1 MNNYRFPQD
10 FFAQRE
16 TEKYAHP
23 LPSREYIL
31 QVLEEEDKP
40 LTFDQ
45 LLNYFDLTEDELD
58 AFEYRLKAMERDA
71 QVVRNR
77 RGGYGLLDK
86 MSLVAGRVVAHRD
99 GYGFLIPD
107 DGSPDFYLSHYE
119 MRQVFHNDRVLVR
132 ERTNIAFRSRGQ
144 YRAGFRAQY

>member
-1 MNNYRFPQD
+1 
-10 FFAQRE
+10 
-16 TEKYAHP
+16 
-23 LPSREYIL
+23 
-31 QVLEEEDKP
+31 
-40 LTFDQ
+40 
-45 LLNYFDLTEDELD
+45 
-58 AFEYRLKAMERDA
+58 MERDA

-86 MSLVAGRVVAHRD
+86 MSLIAGRVVAHRD

-132 ERTNIAFRSRGQ
+132 EFRTNITIRS
-144 YRAGFRAQY
+144 